1 MADYEQALQDDRG
14 ISRASTTFG
23 VDTPIAPP
31 LTGDEGGQTPFSE
44 YFLHSKV
51 TLVPQGWAGA
61 GHRTLVNVWLGHCR
75 GWVTVWSWVGRAWG
89 MGAVL
94 WHP

>member
-1 MADYEQALQDDRG
+1 MDDSEQALQDDGG

-61 GHRTLVNVWLGHCR
+61 GHRTLVNVWLAHGGSRVHACH
-75 GWVTVWSWVGRAWG
+75 T
-89 MGAVL
+89 L
-94 WHP
+94 IL